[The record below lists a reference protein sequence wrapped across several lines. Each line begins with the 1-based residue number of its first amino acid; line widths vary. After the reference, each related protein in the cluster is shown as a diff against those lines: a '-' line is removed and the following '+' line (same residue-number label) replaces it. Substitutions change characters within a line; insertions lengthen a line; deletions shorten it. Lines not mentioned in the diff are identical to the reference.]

1 MAFSATTHPLAK
13 LFTAASE
20 LHSTTTKSAR
30 AHSSAT
36 GTAFTKTFWSAG
48 HRLSTLG
55 RLAQTLGA
63 DITVEIV
70 AVQVG
75 YVLGRLKP
83 RFPRDAIHGEL
94 AHPEVP

>member
-1 MAFSATTHPLAK
+1 MGFSSATQTLAK
-13 LFTAASE
+13 LFATAGKLHTATTKAARTHASAASAAFA
-20 LHSTTTKSAR
+20 KS
-30 AHSSAT
+30 
-36 GTAFTKTFWSAG
+36 FWSG
-48 HRLSTLG
+48 HRLFPFR